1 LNETTKL
8 SRRVLSLHEEVRSF
22 APALCAERA
31 LLVTRYFKKEAGGQK
46 PMIVRKAEA
55 LSFILANKTVCI
67 YPRELLVGNFT
78 SHRVGGGLYP
88 ELHGIAIMEDL
99 FRFDRR
105 PVNPFVVSK
114 EDRSR
119 LLREVVPFWFNRIM
133 AVKGMPW
140 LQRIRFAANQI
151 TSKYYLLNE
160 IGGISHFVPDYK
172 GLVERGTSGFREEA
186 SERMAKE
193 RKGSDAANF
202 LEAIKIV
209 CDGLETFA
217 DRYRQE
223 ALKLSRGESDPVR
236 REELEEIAEACGRVP
251 RLPARTFR
259 EALQSI
265 VFAQIALNLE
275 SLDNSVSPGRLD
287 QILFPFYER
296 DIAKGNIDREGAYE
310 LLGCFAVKLCEI
322 LPIFSMR
329 VSQFHG
335 GLFNGQVMVVGGT
348 DRKGADATNELT
360 YLFIDLMDQ
369 LRTRQPNYHA
379 RIHRSSPQ
387 AYRQRISSALS
398 RGSVSPA
405 IYNDEVIVPLLVS
418 RGISRDDAL
427 DYANVGCVEPVAS
440 GMSYMSTDAVLLN
453 LPILLELALN
463 RGRQFGRW
471 RRTGAATPPAEECQ
485 SMEDLVGL
493 LRIQI
498 NFGVSRMLKDARH
511 VEEANAQ
518 WHPTPLTSMLLKG
531 CIANGRDA
539 SCGGATYNG
548 SGIQGVGIVDVGDS
562 LAAIDWVVFKE
573 GKATISEVVRACKD
587 GFRGHDALHSRLRNA
602 PKYGNGHPLPDEYV
616 GRVMQIF
623 GACLSGKKNF
633 RGGDYAAGFYSVTA
647 HVAFGK
653 VVGALPSGRLAGE
666 PFSSGISPENGMDR
680 KGPTAALGSAAA
692 LPLHL
697 ALNGS
702 NFNLQLDPW
711 VVAGADGTR
720 RLQGLI
726 DGGFAAGCM
735 QMQVNVLDPKMLIEA
750 RDHPGRYPG
759 LLVRVSGYS
768 AYFDDLTPEQKQE
781 IINRMV
787 LNPPCPT

>member
-1 LNETTKL
+1 MNATTKL
-8 SRRVLSLHEEVRSF
+8 SGRVRSLHEEVRTF
-22 APALCAERA
+22 APALCVERA
-31 LLVTRYFKKEAGGQK
+31 MLVTRYFRKEAGGQRS
-46 PMIVRKAEA
+46 MINRKAGA
-55 LSFILANKTVCI
+55 LSFLLAKKMVRI

-88 ELHGIAIMEDL
+88 ELHGVAMMEDL
-99 FRFDRR
+99 FRFDSR
-105 PVNPFVVSK
+105 PINPLTVSR

-119 LLREVVPFWFNRIM
+119 LLREVLPFWFNRIM
-133 AVKGMPW
+133 AVKGMP
-140 LQRIRFAANQI
+140 LLRLIRFMANQI
-151 TSKYYLLNE
+151 APKYYLLNE
-160 IGGISHFVPDYK
+160 IGGISHFVPDFQ

-186 SERMAKE
+186 SAGLAGE

-202 LEAIKIV
+202 LEAIKMV
-209 CDGLETFA
+209 CDGLDTFA
-217 DRYRQE
+217 GRYRQE
-223 ALKLSRGESDPVR
+223 ALRLAGEESDPVG
-236 REELEEIAEACGRVP
+236 REELEEIAEVCGRVP
-251 RLPARTFR
+251 RAPARTLR

-265 VFAQIALNLE
+265 IFAQIALNLE

-287 QILFPFYER
+287 QVLFPFYER
-296 DIAKGNIDREGAYE
+296 DIAEGSIDRDGAYE

-322 LPIFSMR
+322 IPAFSMR

-335 GLFNGQVMVVGGT
+335 GLFNGQVVVVGGT

-360 YLFIDLMDQ
+360 YLFLDLMDQ

-398 RGSVSPA
+398 RSSVSPA
-405 IYNDEVIVPLLVS
+405 LYNDEVIVPLLVS
-418 RGISRDDAL
+418 RGISREDAL

-440 GMSYMSTDAVLLN
+440 GKSYMSTDAVLLN
-453 LPILLELALN
+453 LPIYLEMALN
-463 RGRQFGRW
+463 RGRRFGRW
-471 RRTGAATPPAEECQ
+471 RRTGAATPLAEKCQ

-498 NFGVSRMLKDARH
+498 GFGVSRMLSDLRG
-511 VEEANAQ
+511 VEEANAR

-531 CIANGRDA
+531 CIANARDA

-548 SGIQGVGIVDVGDS
+548 SGIQGVGVVDVGDS
-562 LAAIDWVVFKE
+562 LAAVDWVVFKE
-573 GKATISEVVRACKD
+573 GKATIAEVVQACRS
-587 GFRGHDALHSRLRNA
+587 GFRDQEALRSRLRNA

-633 RGGDYAAGFYSVTA
+633 RGGNYAAGYYSVTA

-653 VVGALPSGRLAGE
+653 AVGALPSGRLAGE

-680 KGPTAALGSAAA
+680 KGPTAALSSAAA
-692 LPLHL
+692 LPLRL

-711 VVAGADGTR
+711 IVAGADGAR

-726 DGGFAAGCM
+726 EGGFAAGCM
-735 QMQVNVLDPKMLIEA
+735 QMQVNVIDQKVLIEA

-768 AYFDDLTPEQKQE
+768 AYFDDLSPELKQE

-787 LNPPCPT
+787 LNPPYPT